1 MPVGLQIIGG
11 YDDDATVLRAS
22 RAFEQARPWSGDR
35 PPVSQVA
42 KLVVGVLF
50 RCL

>member
-22 RAFEQARPWSGDR
+22 KAFEQVRPWAGER
-35 PPVSQVA
+35 PSVA
-42 KLVVGVLF
+42 
-50 RCL
+50 